1 MGFVRP
7 QRLFSGDPRTG
18 GKRGD
23 LSTHCYYLWS
33 RSAVTFSSNLVLLC
47 AAASG
52 ARKARLAS
60 PCPKVRRVPRPGLL
74 ADWGSVLLRDWD
86 ALDRFPSRL
95 GFALKS
101 WLALTVAGATLAD
114 RVSVIAARFTAL
126 RELAQVDSGGGVALS
141 GERLA
146 LRAVVEAC
154 VLPSTSGSS
163 ALRCGKCSAAPV
175 IVRAAQSAGRLLAS
189 TARSGGALIRG
200 NRGNE

>member
-1 MGFVRP
+1 MRSGLQALAAPRLQGRRTAGRGGKRVPSPRTARERLLVRRREAPRASQPPEPAIWRAPQRIAMGFVRP

-95 GFALKS
+95 GFALKR
-101 WLALTVAGATLAD
+101 LPRTLRD
-114 RVSVIAARFTAL
+114 W
-126 RELAQVDSGGGVALS
+126 D
-141 GERLA
+141 
-146 LRAVVEAC
+146 
-154 VLPSTSGSS
+154 LP
-163 ALRCGKCSAAPV
+163 
-175 IVRAAQSAGRLLAS
+175 
-189 TARSGGALIRG
+189 
-200 NRGNE
+200 